1 MRESEL
7 YVTCPIDNITC
18 QTSKKALIIV
28 PGAGMG
34 ATVAAHYKHHVS
46 IHIKKIHTITLTLK
60 TQVRYEIRNF
70 FLLPWHWSGT
80 PGMLQARGREMA
92 RERLIGSWKGTLPVT
107 IKQKQ
112 SLLVLVRAFS
122 ELQQSAVGEVPLELL
137 LVRKLMQGLK
147 LEIAEALQ
155 GEPTWP

>member
-1 MRESEL
+1 
-7 YVTCPIDNITC
+7 
-18 QTSKKALIIV
+18 
-28 PGAGMG
+28 
-34 ATVAAHYKHHVS
+34 
-46 IHIKKIHTITLTLK
+46 
-60 TQVRYEIRNF
+60 
-70 FLLPWHWSGT
+70 
-80 PGMLQARGREMA
+80 MA

-107 IKQKQ
+107 MRHKQ

-137 LVRKLMQGLK
+137 LVRKLMQGDK